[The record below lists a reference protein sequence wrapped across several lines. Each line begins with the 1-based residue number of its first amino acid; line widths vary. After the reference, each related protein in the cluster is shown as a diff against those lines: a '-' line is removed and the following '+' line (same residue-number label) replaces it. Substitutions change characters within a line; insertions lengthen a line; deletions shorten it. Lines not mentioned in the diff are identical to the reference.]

1 LPKKPSSLA
10 SGRQNHLRD
19 LIAPILLSIAAVLFT
34 SILLVE
40 VHSHLTA
47 LHMWRDPEDLA
58 VAYILPTIFI
68 TVIFGSNIGVWSAFT
83 SGLAAAYFVYPP
95 QFSFAIDDPKQLVE
109 LGFLVALWVTASK
122 STAVLADEKPLNRRP
137 REAAR
142 PHSYAITSA
151 NFFQNTLST
160 LHRGRS
166 AQRPRHKVG
175 CS

>member
-1 LPKKPSSLA
+1 MPKKPSSLA

-40 VHSHLTA
+40 VHSNLTA
-47 LHMWRDPEDLA
+47 LHIWHDPEDLA

-68 TVIFGSNIGVWSAFT
+68 TVLFGSNIGVWSAFT

-95 QFSFAIDDPKQLVE
+95 QFSFAIGHPVHLVE

-137 REAAR
+137 IGRLNNGGAR
-142 PHSYAITSA
+142 PHSYAISLLQ
-151 NFFQNTLST
+151 NFCRT
-160 LHRGRS
+160 H
-166 AQRPRHKVG
+166 
-175 CS
+175 